1 MSGGYQRSTAR
12 TRASQAVRSANTG
25 PAITS
30 RTLWPVSTSQS
41 GTDSSPVGSTP
52 SRPAANPAT
61 VATSTLCPGEGSQVT
76 GNLTGYPR

>member
-30 RTLWPVSTSQS
+30 RMLWPVSTSQS
-41 GTDSSPVGSTP
+41 STELIGAADKALSEAKTTGRNKVCVLP
-52 SRPAANPAT
+52 GFAGPA
-61 VATSTLCPGEGSQVT
+61 G
-76 GNLTGYPR
+76 